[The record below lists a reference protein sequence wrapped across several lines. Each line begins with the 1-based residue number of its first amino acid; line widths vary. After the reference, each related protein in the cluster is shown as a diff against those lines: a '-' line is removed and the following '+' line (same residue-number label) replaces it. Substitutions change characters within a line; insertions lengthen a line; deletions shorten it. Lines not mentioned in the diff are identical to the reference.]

1 MGLPVVQINIF
12 CFDDKPE
19 MLIFWAI
26 LIKVEFPVVV
36 WGGGGVLTEYIV
48 NPSFN

>member
-1 MGLPVVQINIF
+1 
-12 CFDDKPE
+12 

-26 LIKVEFPVVV
+26 LSKVEFPVGWGGGGVGW

>member
-1 MGLPVVQINIF
+1 
-12 CFDDKPE
+12 

-26 LIKVEFPVVV
+26 LSKVEFPVGWGGGGVGSW